1 VDKALLLVW
10 RIATGNESGLLTTL
24 KTLGLI
30 DEEGSPTDLYREM
43 RLSTPRRVAA
53 LGRAVDFAYPGL
65 APAGVR
71 VDDNQLFDYFIEER
85 GLTGQMVEK
94 AIRFYR
100 QLLDAAQQD
109 LTPGDADD
117 SKSGS
122 PVVRS
127 RRARQPTSSTPLA
140 KPPAAELAPI
150 LLTPALPVPSPALNP
165 PPRDP
170 QLAVVV
176 QIDPTSTEDEL
187 AELFQK
193 VRRAWDRSRQV
204 ATD

>member
-1 VDKALLLVW
+1 VDKALLLAW

-24 KTLGLI
+24 KTLGI
-30 DEEGSPTDLYREM
+30 VDEEGSPTELYREM

-53 LGRAVDFAYPGL
+53 LGRAVDLAYPGL

-109 LTPGDADD
+109 LTLGDGGESDSLLPSAPRRGATRSDSRHFRRYEECADCCTFTSRAPSVNPHPG
-117 SKSGS
+117 G
-122 PVVRS
+122 
-127 RRARQPTSSTPLA
+127 
-140 KPPAAELAPI
+140 E
-150 LLTPALPVPSPALNP
+150 
-165 PPRDP
+165 
-170 QLAVVV
+170 
-176 QIDPTSTEDEL
+176 
-187 AELFQK
+187 
-193 VRRAWDRSRQV
+193 V
-204 ATD
+204 ASH